1 MDLFTPIVPPDQLHP
16 NFLRTAVPDRIGER
30 EVVAEWEEGF
40 PDRDNKFV
48 REFQTTFNSSFW
60 EIYLHGLF
68 KSYSFVMDWS
78 HASPDF
84 WLRTPWGEVIVEA
97 VTANAASG
105 ATPEWEKLNVITENV
120 KNNIFWP
127 LNREAIIR
135 LSNALLTK
143 LKKYRTSY
151 RTLAHVPGKPFVV
164 AIAPFEQPDFQHQY
178 DRPMRALLYDDYVD
192 EDAYSRDPARFPDGP
207 PSVKLGTIEKDN
219 GSSFDL
225 GIFENDGWSEVSA
238 VMFSCV
244 ATWGKT
250 VATSSRP
257 RPGIVAT
264 TWGTTS
270 SGKSVGRIRPIGVP
284 SETISD
290 GLQIFHNPYA
300 RNPLDLRIFRHD
312 GVVQHY
318 QSETGW
324 AREEYDACLQVRS
337 THTIGL
343 HDGGSAASQMDHP
356 EAPASAV

>member
-1 MDLFTPIVPPDQLHP
+1 MNLFIPVVSPDQLHP
-16 NFLRTAVPDRIGER
+16 NFLRTAVPERIGER
-30 EVVAEWEEGF
+30 KVVAEWAEGF

-48 REFQTTFNSSFW
+48 HEFQTTFNSSFW

-84 WLRTPWGEVIVEA
+84 WLRTPWGEVVVEA

-105 ATPEWEKLNVITENV
+105 ATPEWNKSKSMTANVRNRV
-120 KNNIFWP
+120 FWP

-135 LSNALLTK
+135 LSSALLAK
-143 LKKYRTSY
+143 LRKYRVSY
-151 RTLAHVPGKPFVV
+151 RALAHVPGKPFVV
-164 AIAPFEQPDFQHQY
+164 AIAPFEQPDFQYQY

-192 EDAYSRDPARFPDGP
+192 EDAYSSDPARFPDGP
-207 PSVKLGTIEKDN
+207 PSVKLGTVEKDN
-219 GSSFDL
+219 GNSFDL

-238 VMFSCV
+238 VLFSCV

-250 VATSSRP
+250 VAMSSHP
-257 RPGIVAT
+257 RPGIVTT

-270 SGKSVGRIRPIGVP
+270 SGQSVGRRSPIGVP

-290 GLQIFHNPYA
+290 GVQIFHNPYA
-300 RNPLDLRIFRHD
+300 RNPLDRRIFRRA

-318 QSETGW
+318 RSGDEW
-324 AREEYDACLQVRS
+324 IREQYDACLQFRLA
-337 THTIGL
+337 HAIGL
-343 HDGGSAASQMDHP
+343 HGGEP
-356 EAPASAV
+356 PAV

>member
-1 MDLFTPIVPPDQLHP
+1 MDLYTPIIPPDRLHP
-16 NFLRTAVPDRIGER
+16 NFLRTAVPGRIGER
-30 EVVAEWEEGF
+30 EVVAEWVKGF

-78 HASPDF
+78 RSSPDF
-84 WLRTPWGEVIVEA
+84 WLRTRWGEVIIEA
-97 VTANAASG
+97 VTANAATG
-105 ATPEWEKLNVITENV
+105 TTPEWEKSNFITENV
-120 KNNIFWP
+120 KNKIFWP

-135 LSNALLTK
+135 LSGALLAK
-143 LKKYRTSY
+143 LRMYRTSY
-151 RTLAHVPGKPFVV
+151 RTLVHVPGKPFVV

-178 DRPMRALLYDDYVD
+178 DRPLRALLYDDYVD
-192 EDAYSRDPARFPDGP
+192 EDAYSRHPARFPDGP

-225 GIFENDGWSEVSA
+225 GIFENEGWSEISA

-250 VATSSRP
+250 VAMSSRP
-257 RPGIVAT
+257 RLGVVAT
-264 TWGTTS
+264 RWSTKS
-270 SGKSVGRIRPIGVP
+270 SGESVGRIRPIGVP
-284 SETISD
+284 SETIRD

-300 RNPLDLRIFRHD
+300 RNPLDLRIFRHN

-318 QSETGW
+318 QAATGW
-324 AREEYDACLQVRS
+324 IREEYDACLQIRA

-343 HDGGSAASQMDHP
+343 HDGRSAAF
-356 EAPASAV
+356 